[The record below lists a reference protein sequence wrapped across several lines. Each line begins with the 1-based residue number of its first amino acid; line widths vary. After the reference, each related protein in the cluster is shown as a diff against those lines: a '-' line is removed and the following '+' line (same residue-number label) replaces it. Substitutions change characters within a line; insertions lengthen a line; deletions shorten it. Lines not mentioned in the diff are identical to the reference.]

1 MPLWHIRAFMDSVRK
16 GLRAGEIEKDT
27 YERLVCAEC
36 GEQLKT
42 KNDPDVVGSVRRCP
56 DCGTEWKQLP

>member
-1 MPLWHIRAFMDSVRK
+1 MDSVRK